1 MTTPSQAL
9 AAFPLQRTDTPGGT
23 IAWRSAGDG
32 VQVSHVLLHGIG
44 SSSSNWVRQL
54 QAATRTPG
62 ARVLAWEAPG
72 YGQSTPLLP
81 EAPSA
86 AAYAERLWRWLDA
99 LGVHH
104 PVTLVGHSLGSLMA
118 GAAAHLQPARVSRLI
133 LLSPARGYG
142 AASAEEREAKLRPRL
157 DNLQRLGP
165 AGVAAARSAAMLSPG
180 APADQ
185 VDFMRESMAQ
195 IIPAG
200 YTQAARMLAHGD
212 LCAELETV
220 RCPVAVASG
229 SLDTITTPAACQTVA
244 AAAGV
249 PWQDVGPVGHA
260 CPLQAH
266 AAVNALLG
274 LTTLEEEALS

>member
-1 MTTPSQAL
+1 MTTPTQAL
-9 AAFPLQRTDTPGGT
+9 AAFALQRTATRDGV
-23 IAWRSAGDG
+23 IAWRSAGNG
-32 VQVSHVLLHGIG
+32 PRVSHVLLHGIG
-44 SSSSNWVRQL
+44 SSSGNWVRQL
-54 QAATRTPG
+54 QAATRTPA

-72 YGQSTPLLP
+72 YGESTPLSP

-86 AAYAERLWRWLDA
+86 ADYATRLWAWLDA
-99 LGVHH
+99 LDVHH
-104 PVTLVGHSLGSLMA
+104 PVVLVGHSLGALMA
-118 GAAAHLQPARVSRLI
+118 GAATRQQPERVSRLV

-157 DNLQRLGP
+157 DNLNRLGP
-165 AGVAAARSAAMLSPG
+165 AGMAAARAAAMLSPG
-180 APADQ
+180 APTEQ

-200 YTQAARMLAHGD
+200 YTQAARMLSNGD

-220 RCPVAVASG
+220 RCTVSVASG

-249 PWQDVGPVGHA
+249 PWQDLGPVGHA
-260 CPLQAH
+260 CPLQAPG
-266 AAVNALLG
+266 AVNALIG
-274 LTTLEEEALS
+274 LAHLEEELTS

>member
-1 MTTPSQAL
+1 MTTPRQAL
-9 AAFPLQRTDTPGGT
+9 EAFPLQRTATRDGA

-32 VQVSHVLLHGIG
+32 ARVSHVLLHGIG

-54 QAATRTPG
+54 QAATHTPG

-72 YGQSTPLLP
+72 YGESTPLSP
-81 EAPSA
+81 EAPST
-86 AAYAERLWRWLDA
+86 AAYAERLWAWLDA

-104 PVTLVGHSLGSLMA
+104 PIVLVGHSLGALMA
-118 GAAAHLQPARVSRLI
+118 GAATRLQPERVSRLV

-142 AASAEEREAKLRPRL
+142 AASPEEREAKLRPRL
-157 DNLQRLGP
+157 DNLARLGP
-165 AGVAAARSAAMLSPG
+165 AGVAAARSAAMLSPD
-180 APADQ
+180 ATAEQ

-200 YTQAARMLAHGD
+200 YTQAARMLSNGD
-212 LCAELETV
+212 LCAELEPV

-266 AAVNALLG
+266 TAVNALLE
-274 LTTLEEEALS
+274 LNTLEEEALS

>member
-9 AAFPLQRTDTPGGT
+9 AAFALQRTATRDGT

-32 VQVSHVLLHGIG
+32 SRVSHVLLHGIG

-72 YGQSTPLLP
+72 YGDSTPLSP

-86 AAYAERLWRWLDA
+86 ADYANRLWAWLDE
-99 LGVHH
+99 LDVHH
-104 PVTLVGHSLGSLMA
+104 PVVLVGHSLGALMA
-118 GAAAHLQPARVSRLI
+118 GAATRQQPERVSRLV

-165 AGVAAARSAAMLSPG
+165 AGMAAARAAAMLSPG
-180 APADQ
+180 APAEQ

-195 IIPAG
+195 IVPAG
-200 YTQAARMLAHGD
+200 YTQAARMLSEGD
-212 LCAELETV
+212 LCAELQTV
-220 RCPVAVASG
+220 RCPVVVASG

-266 AAVNALLG
+266 AVVNGLLG
-274 LTTLEEEALS
+274 LTTLEEEALP